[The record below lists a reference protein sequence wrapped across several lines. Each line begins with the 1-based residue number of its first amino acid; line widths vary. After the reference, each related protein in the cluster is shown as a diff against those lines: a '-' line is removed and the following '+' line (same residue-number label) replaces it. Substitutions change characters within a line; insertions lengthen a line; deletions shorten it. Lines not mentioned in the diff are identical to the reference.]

1 MGDVARESGV
11 VSAGDRS
18 FRTDLRAT
26 SCRYW
31 NMIGQARE
39 FAKLMNRFGVLTVL
53 AGVVAGTCL
62 LAVSWNRPSTPKD
75 EDVRWEPILHAVS
88 RGDCPVIVKETG
100 CIVSSDDSSLR
111 SQVND
116 VPGDGIYGTR
126 ILWMISNGALVKA
139 GDLLVEL
146 DRSHHLERLDRQIL
160 KVDQARVVRIQAQ
173 SEHAS
178 QLLKN
183 SAALTDTGRQVRR
196 AELDLENF
204 EAGTHAPSVAAIQQ
218 RISLLEQEVRLADA
232 AQQLQQAALERVRE
246 TVDQAE
252 QADEATM
259 LRRRIELD
267 RQQYAFNEAALQHAS
282 KQSELRQAEAELAKE
297 NLIGKKKGV
306 FERKLALESTRR
318 KVEQARRDADAGLR
332 QAQAAFEAASQA
344 LVKHEE
350 LLTRYRKQL
359 DDCRIYAPT
368 DGMVVHHQS
377 GHDGKSRIREGS
389 VVRVGQLI
397 LSITKL
403 QQLQLVLHI
412 RQDVVEWLKVG
423 SPATIR
429 VLAHPGR
436 TYQGTVH
443 SVSVLPEPVAN
454 GSSWADVAHRVIVRI
469 DGDLADLKP
478 GMTGI
483 GEIHAGGLQGVIMIP
498 DGAVVRGETQTWCYV
513 QTGQGLELRHIEL
526 GRRSDCSIE
535 IRHGLKEG
543 DVVVVNPRENDA

>member
-1 MGDVARESGV
+1 
-11 VSAGDRS
+11 
-18 FRTDLRAT
+18 
-26 SCRYW
+26 
-31 NMIGQARE
+31 MIGRSRE
-39 FAKLMNRFGVLTVL
+39 FTKLMKRFGVLIGL

-62 LAVSWNRPSTPKD
+62 LAVSWNRTSTQKD
-75 EDVRWEPILHAVS
+75 EDVRWEPILHVVS
-88 RGDCPVIVKETG
+88 RDDVPIIVKETG
-100 CIVSSDDSSLR
+100 YIVGSDDASLR
-111 SQVND
+111 CQVND

-146 DRSHHLERLDRQIL
+146 DRSHHLERLERQIL
-160 KVDQARVVRIQAQ
+160 KVDQSRAARIQAQ
-173 SEHAS
+173 SEHVS

-183 SAALTDTGRQVRR
+183 SAALTDTGSQARS

-204 EAGTHAPSVAAIQQ
+204 EAGTHASSVAAIQQ

-232 AQQLQQAALERVRE
+232 AQQVHQAALERVRE
-246 TVDQAE
+246 TVNQAE
-252 QADEATM
+252 QADEAAM
-259 LRRRIELD
+259 LRRQIELD
-267 RQQYAFNEAALQHAS
+267 RQQFAFNEAALQHAS
-282 KQSELRQAEAELAKE
+282 KQSELRQARAELAKE
-297 NLIGKKKGV
+297 NLIGKKGV
-306 FERKLALESTRR
+306 FERKLALELARR
-318 KVEQARRDADAGLR
+318 KVEQARRGADAGLR

-359 DDCRIYAPT
+359 DACRIYAPT

-403 QQLQLVLHI
+403 RQMQLVLNI
-412 RQDVVEWLKVG
+412 PQDVVEWLKVG

-454 GSSWADVAHRVIVRI
+454 GSSWSDVAHRVIVRV
-469 DGDLADLKP
+469 DGDPADLKP

-483 GEIHAGGLQGVIMIP
+483 GEIHAGGLQGVIIIP
-498 DGAVVRGETQTWCYV
+498 DGAVVRGGAQAWCYV
-513 QTGQGLELRHIEL
+513 QTGQGLELRRIEL

-535 IRHGLKEG
+535 ILHGLVEG
-543 DVVVVNPRENDA
+543 DVVVANPRENDA